1 MFRQSFDITFV
12 QQVQHQD
19 ARHPEG
25 NIGQFFQTRH
35 LDSDQLIWCH
45 VLLDE
50 LIWHIFL
57 AESFSCH
64 PKNTKASIQC
74 CDRSAVNMQST
85 WRQRRAVLL
94 PFLKRSESRSI
105 YLTPHIKG
113 SHSSTQYYIYVL
125 RHINCAQIWFFLSP
139 SQISVRPRLHPVCF
153 MFFNVVFAWTTI
165 QNNRMSTSIWLH

>member
-113 SHSSTQYYIYVL
+113 SHSSTQYYIYVR
-125 RHINCAQIWFFLSP
+125 RHINCAQIWFFL
-139 SQISVRPRLHPVCF
+139 ISK
-153 MFFNVVFAWTTI
+153 
-165 QNNRMSTSIWLH
+165 SD